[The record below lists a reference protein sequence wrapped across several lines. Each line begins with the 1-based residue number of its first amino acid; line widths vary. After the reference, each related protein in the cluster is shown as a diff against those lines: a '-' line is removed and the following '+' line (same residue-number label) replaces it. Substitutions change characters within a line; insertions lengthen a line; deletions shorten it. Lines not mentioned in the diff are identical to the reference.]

1 MVGDG
6 DSPFVLS
13 FHQSLIIMLVKLTI
27 LVTIKRSHS
36 SRFSNLLTVLA
47 YIDICYVTVELAH
60 IGIKIWAS
68 VIIIISWVKEL
79 FHNQPGRSWAR
90 GGHILLRV
98 LPLFFPPSATSVP
111 DRHGPPHSDI
121 QVDEKKKIPKIPKS

>member
-6 DSPFVLS
+6 DSPFFCVFTNLMM
-13 FHQSLIIMLVKLTI
+13 IIVLVKLTI
-27 LVTIKRSHS
+27 LVTIKRSNS

-68 VIIIISWVKEL
+68 VIIIISWVIIDHHEC
-79 FHNQPGRSWAR
+79 F
-90 GGHILLRV
+90 
-98 LPLFFPPSATSVP
+98 
-111 DRHGPPHSDI
+111 
-121 QVDEKKKIPKIPKS
+121 

>member
-6 DSPFVLS
+6 DSPFALM
-13 FHQSLIIMLVKLTI
+13 IIMLVKLTI

-68 VIIIISWVKEL
+68 VIIIISWITDHHEC
-79 FHNQPGRSWAR
+79 F
-90 GGHILLRV
+90 
-98 LPLFFPPSATSVP
+98 
-111 DRHGPPHSDI
+111 
-121 QVDEKKKIPKIPKS
+121 

>member
-6 DSPFVLS
+6 DSPFFLC
-13 FHQSLIIMLVKLTI
+13 FYQSLMMIIVLVKLTI

-68 VIIIISWVKEL
+68 VIIIISWV
-79 FHNQPGRSWAR
+79 
-90 GGHILLRV
+90 I
-98 LPLFFPPSATSVP
+98 P
-111 DRHGPPHSDI
+111 DNH
-121 QVDEKKKIPKIPKS
+121 ECF